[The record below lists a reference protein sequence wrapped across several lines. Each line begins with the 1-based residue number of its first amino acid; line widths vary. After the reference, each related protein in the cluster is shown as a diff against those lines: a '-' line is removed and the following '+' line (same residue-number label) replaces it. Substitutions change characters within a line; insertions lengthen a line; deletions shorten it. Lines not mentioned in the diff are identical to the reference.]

1 MAKVSQRA
9 IDGWIHKYL
18 AGYSTVE
25 LGVPT
30 MIVSDTIGATV
41 RLEAKYDPVPVYEA
55 NWPITLTKR
64 KIREVS
70 LQKYRLHRT
79 TGEWV
84 ECAAGYDA
92 EYGLLLSSIKTL
104 QVEQETSLLT

>member
-1 MAKVSQRA
+1 MAQVSQKA
-9 IDGWIHKYL
+9 IDGWIHRYL

-30 MIVSDTIGATV
+30 LMVSDAIGATV
-41 RLEAKYDPVPVYEA
+41 RLESKHDPVPLYEA
-55 NWPITLTKR
+55 TWAATPTPR

-84 ECAAGYDA
+84 ECRAAYDF
-92 EYGLLLSSIKTL
+92 EYGLLLSPI
-104 QVEQETSLLT
+104 ETIPVDIATKP